1 MFSQS
6 FHLKYKFM
14 KKTFIG
20 IDVSMASL
28 DVFVKNDLST
38 ESFVIENT
46 AKAIARFFKQYDYE
60 STYVAMENTGRYNWS
75 IYEALASF
83 KGHVYVVSPLHLKK
97 SMGLVR
103 GKNDKIDAIRIAS
116 FIEKNYSN
124 TAQWKPLPL
133 AIKKIKILLSER
145 NLRISQ
151 KKQLDQQLSSYQLIK
166 STGLDKTLI
175 KLNQQMVRG
184 LKSQIEALEK
194 ELQDIIKSDEI
205 LSAQAQLVG
214 SIPGVGKVLTWM
226 LLSAT
231 EGFKKI
237 NEPRKFACYCGV
249 VPFEHQ
255 SGTSIRGKTRVSS
268 FADKKLKSIL
278 HMAAMRAI
286 QLKNDL
292 QEYYHR
298 KVKEGKNKMSVLN
311 AVRNKIIHRVFAVI
325 KNQTPY
331 QMNLVLS

>member
-1 MFSQS
+1 
-6 FHLKYKFM
+6 
-14 KKTFIG
+14 
-20 IDVSMASL
+20 
-28 DVFVKNDLST
+28 
-38 ESFVIENT
+38 VIENT
-46 AKAIARFFKQYDYE
+46 TKAIARFFKRYDGAD
-60 STYVAMENTGRYNWS
+60 TYVAMENTGRYNWS

-83 KGHVYVVSPLHLKK
+83 KGNVYVISPLHLKK

-116 FIEKNYSN
+116 FIEKNYAD
-124 TAQWKPLPL
+124 TPQWKPLPL

-145 NLRISQ
+145 NSRIAQ
-151 KKQLDQQLSSYQLIK
+151 KKQLDQQRASYQLIK
-166 STGLDKTLI
+166 SSGLDKKLL
-175 KLNQQMVRG
+175 KLNQKMVKE
-184 LKSQIEALEK
+184 LKSQIDAIEK
-194 ELQDIIKSDEI
+194 ELHNIIQCDET
-205 LSAQAQLVG
+205 LSTQAQLVR

-231 EGFKKI
+231 EGFQKI
-237 NEPRKFACYCGV
+237 NEPRKFASYCGV

-255 SGTSIRGKTRVSS
+255 SGTSIRGKARVSS

-292 QEYYHR
+292 KEYYHR

-325 KNQTPY
+325 KHQIPY
-331 QMNLVLS
+331 HINLVLS

>member
-1 MFSQS
+1 
-6 FHLKYKFM
+6 M

-20 IDVSMASL
+20 IDVSMTCL
-28 DVFVKNDLST
+28 DVFVNDDQSK

-46 AKAIARFFKQYDYE
+46 KKAIARFFKRYDSE
-60 STYVAMENTGRYNWS
+60 HTYVAMENTGRYNWS

-83 KGHVYVVSPLHLKK
+83 KGHVYVISPLHLKK

-124 TAQWKPLPL
+124 TPQWKPMPL

-145 NLRISQ
+145 NLRILQ
-151 KKQLDQQLSSYQLIK
+151 KKQLDQQLASYQLFE
-166 STGLDKTLI
+166 STGLDKTLL
-175 KLNQQMVRG
+175 KLNQKMVRE
-184 LKSQIEALEK
+184 LKFQIDAIEK
-194 ELQDIIKSDEI
+194 ELHNIIQSDET
-205 LSAQAQLVG
+205 LSTQAQLVG

-231 EGFKKI
+231 EGFQKI

-255 SGTSIRGKTRVSS
+255 SGTSIRGKTRVSL

-292 QEYYHR
+292 QQYYHR

-311 AVRNKIIHRVFAVI
+311 AIRNKIIHRVFAVI
-325 KNQTPY
+325 KNQIPY
-331 QMNLVLS
+331 QMTLVLS